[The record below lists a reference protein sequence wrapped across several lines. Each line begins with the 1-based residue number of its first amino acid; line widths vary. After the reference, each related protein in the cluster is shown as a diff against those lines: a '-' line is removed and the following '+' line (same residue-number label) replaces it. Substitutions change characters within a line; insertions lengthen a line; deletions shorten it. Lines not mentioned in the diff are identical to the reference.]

1 MGELFRSEPMQLV
14 QLFMSLEAA
23 RDTVDELGEI
33 GLIQFKDLNPEVNA
47 IQRNFVAEVKRCDEM
62 ERKLRFFEDQIEKQ
76 NFAEEELEHLQL
88 GLSIG
93 SSKKTLVPEMDE
105 LEARFEDLEKELT
118 QMNSNQEK
126 LKRNYNELIELKHVL
141 EKDSVFFESSGG
153 AERDRY
159 DEEADVGSSEVAGL
173 TSFGVKLG
181 FVTGVVERS
190 KMVTFERVLWRAT
203 RGNLFMRTAPIEERI
218 EDPKT
223 NELVDK
229 LVFIIFFQGDRAE
242 SKVKKICES
251 FGANLYPCPDSAQ
264 ERREMFN
271 QVETRLD
278 DLDVVLERSLDHR
291 KKVLLDIATHIED
304 WKTQVVK
311 EKSIYHNM
319 NLFNYDVGRKCLIA
333 EGWCPLTATEDIQD
347 ALKRANERSGTLVP
361 SIVNVVKTREQPPTH
376 FKTNKFTKSF
386 QGIVDAY
393 GMARYREVNP
403 GVFTIVTFPFLF
415 GMMFGDVGHGIMLFI
430 FAVYLCIKED
440 TFSKMKLNEMVKTC
454 FDGRYLLLLM
464 ALGAIYCGAL
474 YNEVFSVPLD
484 IFGSRWQY
492 FEGEQFAEWTNPG
505 IAYPFGVDPAWKGA
519 KNELLYYNS
528 IKMKLSIIFGV
539 THMVFGI
546 LLSALNGIYFKK
558 PYNIWFEFVPQ
569 LCFMMSIF
577 GYMVFLIFFKWSYEF
592 SAPQDAPNLLNLMI
606 SMFLKPFK
614 LQPIDD
620 LFPGQLYLQWVLIA
634 VCAISVPMMLLPKPL
649 LLRRDHKRGYKRLA
663 ESHEEDGDE
672 EEEEFDFNEIFIHQ
686 IIHTIEFVLGAIS
699 NTASYLRLW
708 ALSLAHSELATV
720 FWERVL
726 VLTLEKNNFFL
737 IFVGFAIWAG
747 ATFGVLLVMESLSA
761 FLHALR
767 LHWVEFQNKFYMGD
781 GYKFQ
786 PFSYQQILSGEEEGG
801 L

>member
-159 DEEADVGSSEVAGL
+159 DEESDVGSSEVAGL

-181 FVTGVVERS
+181 FVTGVVDRS

-440 TFSKMKLNEMVKTC
+440 TFSKMKLNEMEKT
-454 FDGRYLLLLM
+454 
-464 ALGAIYCGAL
+464 
-474 YNEVFSVPLD
+474 
-484 IFGSRWQY
+484 
-492 FEGEQFAEWTNPG
+492 
-505 IAYPFGVDPAWKGA
+505 
-519 KNELLYYNS
+519 
-528 IKMKLSIIFGV
+528 
-539 THMVFGI
+539 
-546 LLSALNGIYFKK
+546 
-558 PYNIWFEFVPQ
+558 
-569 LCFMMSIF
+569 
-577 GYMVFLIFFKWSYEF
+577 
-592 SAPQDAPNLLNLMI
+592 
-606 SMFLKPFK
+606 
-614 LQPIDD
+614 
-620 LFPGQLYLQWVLIA
+620 
-634 VCAISVPMMLLPKPL
+634 
-649 LLRRDHKRGYKRLA
+649 
-663 ESHEEDGDE
+663 
-672 EEEEFDFNEIFIHQ
+672 
-686 IIHTIEFVLGAIS
+686 
-699 NTASYLRLW
+699 
-708 ALSLAHSELATV
+708 SL
-720 FWERVL
+720 
-726 VLTLEKNNFFL
+726 
-737 IFVGFAIWAG
+737 
-747 ATFGVLLVMESLSA
+747 
-761 FLHALR
+761 
-767 LHWVEFQNKFYMGD
+767 
-781 GYKFQ
+781 
-786 PFSYQQILSGEEEGG
+786 
-801 L
+801 

>member
-1 MGELFRSEPMQLV
+1 MGELFRSEEMQLV

-33 GLIQFKDLNPEVNA
+33 GLIQFKDLNPDVNA

-88 GLSIG
+88 GLGIS

-141 EKDSVFFESSGG
+141 EKDSVFFETAGG
-153 AERDRY
+153 DRDRY
-159 DEEADVGSSEVAGL
+159 DEESDMGSSTEAHGL

-181 FVTGVVERS
+181 FVTGVVERA

-251 FGANLYPCPDSAQ
+251 FGANLYPCPDSSQ

-304 WKTQVVK
+304 WKVQVVK

-492 FEGEQFAEWTNPG
+492 YDNEQFAEWTHPS

-539 THMVFGI
+539 VHMVFGI

-569 LCFMMSIF
+569 LCFMLSIF

-592 SAPQDAPNLLNLMI
+592 SAPVNAPNLLNLMI

-614 LQPIDD
+614 LQDIDN
-620 LFPGQLYLQWVLIA
+620 LFPGQLYLQWVLIFVA
-634 VCAISVPMMLLPKPL
+634 FVSVPMMLLPKPL

-663 ESHEEDGDE
+663 DNHEEAEEE

-781 GYKFQ
+781 GYKFA

-801 L
+801 I